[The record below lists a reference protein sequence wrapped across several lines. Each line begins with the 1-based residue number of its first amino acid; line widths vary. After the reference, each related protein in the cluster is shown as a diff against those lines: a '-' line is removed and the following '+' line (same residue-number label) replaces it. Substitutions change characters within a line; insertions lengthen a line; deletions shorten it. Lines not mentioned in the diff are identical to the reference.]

1 MTKFIPFLVLSFI
14 FLNVQVFAADEN
26 TSAVA
31 ADENTYN
38 IEEQD
43 DLNFNNHSY
52 YISDEQLQD
61 AKEIDEIDDKSSFIQ
76 KIINSSHFSSDTATR
91 TWIPINKVQE

>member
-1 MTKFIPFLVLSFI
+1 MTKFIPLLVLSFM
-14 FLNVQVFAADEN
+14 FLNVQVFAADDK
-26 TSAVA
+26 AVV
-31 ADENTYN
+31 DENPAFSA
-38 IEEQD
+38 EEQED
-43 DLNFNNHSY
+43 YNFNNHSY

-61 AKEIDEIDDKSSFIQ
+61 AKEIDEIDDKSTFIQ